1 MIGYFARH
9 RTAAT
14 LVMLALL
21 TLGIFAY
28 PSLQRE
34 TFPRIAPS
42 KLQITAIWPGSRPE
56 EVEQAVCQRIEDAID
71 SVNNV
76 SEVICEALEGVA
88 TVTVEKTDSVNLDRF
103 TSDVTN
109 AIDGI
114 SDFPENVERPVV
126 TQLGRTDFVASVAIT
141 GPEDKVSLKAYAEYI
156 KDQMK
161 LWGGIPKIEI
171 LGFSDHEIRIELS
184 RANLRSLGVSAD
196 DVARAVQRESIDLP
210 SGSLETSDREF
221 LVRYA
226 GERRKVDEFRDL
238 VVVSASNG
246 GQIRL
251 GDIAQISD
259 RFKLDEERI
268 EFDGLPAAILS
279 ITKTTDQDTLT
290 VIQRVN
296 GFLDDARTKAP
307 PGIKMAI
314 TNDVSSIVSDR
325 LRLLIT
331 NAVQGLSLVFLV
343 LWLFFGFRYSF
354 WVAAGLPVSF
364 AGAFF
369 LMVLAG
375 YSINMLTMVGLLIV
389 IGLLMDDAIVIA
401 ENVASKFSAGST
413 PQQAAIEGAGQVLPS
428 VFASFATT
436 ACIFGSLAFLKGDI
450 GQILRVVPV
459 VMLFVL
465 IISLVEAFLVLPNHL
480 YHALEKAGSKQGR
493 VQLAV
498 DSGVNWIRDRIVIP
512 TARLAVAWRYLTFGV
527 AIGVLLLAVGA
538 MVGGLIK
545 FSPFPDLDGNVMEAR
560 IMMPQGTPL
569 AQTEA
574 VIARI
579 DQALETLNA
588 ELSPAQPG
596 GQKLVR
602 SVTHRFSFNS
612 DAGETG
618 PHVATVIADL
628 LDSEKRSSQ
637 ISDVIEQWRT
647 ETGELADVVTLNFTE
662 GTFGPGGRAID
673 IRLMGNDLAE
683 LSAAAKQLGD
693 WLRRY
698 KGVYNIT
705 DDLRPGKPELRI
717 TLRDGAATLGV
728 DGRTIADQIRS
739 SFYGFK
745 VDEIQAGAE
754 SYEIN
759 VKFDAESSDSLAD
772 LDTFTITASDGSQI
786 PLSVVAHIKNGRGF
800 SRIRRVNGRRTVTIQ
815 GELDSRF
822 GNSTEI
828 LNDTRN
834 RFLAELKTL
843 HPGVSSSFEGANA
856 DAATTQS
863 SMISGFVLGLIGV
876 YLLLSF
882 QFSSYVEPLVVMI
895 IIPFA
900 FIGAIGGHMLL
911 GLDFTMPSMLGFVAL
926 AGIVVNDSIL
936 LVNFIKHY
944 HGDTSSVAEAA
955 PLAAGARFR
964 AILLTSL
971 TTVVGLM
978 PLLMETSL
986 QAQVLVPLVT
996 SLAFGLMATT
1006 VLVLFIVPAVYTI
1019 VDDMGAA
1026 RLD

>member
-1 MIGYFARH
+1 MIGYFVRH
-9 RTAAT
+9 PTAAT
-14 LVMLALL
+14 LIMLALL
-21 TLGIFAY
+21 ILGIFAF

-42 KLQITAIWPGSRPE
+42 KLQITAIWSGSRPE

-76 SEVICEALEGVA
+76 SEVICEALEGIA
-88 TVTVEKTDSVNLDRF
+88 KVTVEKTDAVSLDRF

-109 AIDGI
+109 AVDGI

-126 TQLGRTDFVASVAIT
+126 AQLGRTDFVASVAIT
-141 GPEDKVSLKAYAEYI
+141 GPRDRVNLKAYAEHI
-156 KDQMK
+156 KDQMQ

-171 LGFSDHEIRIELS
+171 LGFSEHEIRIELS
-184 RANLRSLGVSAD
+184 RSNLRSLGVSAE

-226 GERRKVDEFRDL
+226 GERRSVDEFRDL
-238 VVVSASNG
+238 VVVSATNG

-251 GDIAQISD
+251 GDIARITD
-259 RFKLDEERI
+259 RFKLNEERI
-268 EFDGLPAAILS
+268 EFNGKPAAVLS
-279 ITKTTDQDTLT
+279 VTKTTDQDTLN
-290 VIQRVN
+290 VIQRIN
-296 GFLDDARTKAP
+296 GFLDDARKKAP
-307 PGIKMAI
+307 PGIQMAV

-331 NAVQGLSLVFLV
+331 NAVQGLALVFLV

-401 ENVASKFSAGST
+401 ENVASKHSQGSSAIDS
-413 PQQAAIEGAGQVLPS
+413 AIDGAGQVLPS

-465 IISLVEAFLVLPNHL
+465 IVSLVEAFLILPNHL
-480 YHALEKAGSKQGR
+480 HHALEKSGSTQGR
-493 VQLAV
+493 VQQAV
-498 DSGVNWIRDRIVIP
+498 DKGVNWARDRVVVP
-512 TARLAVAWRYLTFGV
+512 LARIAVAWRYLTFGA
-527 AIGVLLLAVGA
+527 AIGVLLLAVSA

-569 AQTEA
+569 ARTEA
-574 VIARI
+574 VVARI
-579 DQALETLNA
+579 DEALERVNSS
-588 ELSPAQPG
+588 LSPGQPG

-628 LDSEKRSSQ
+628 LDSETRSSQ
-637 ISDVIEQWRT
+637 ISDVIEQWRV

-673 IRLMGNDLAE
+673 IRLTGNDLAE
-683 LSAAAKQLGD
+683 LSTAAKELSD
-693 WLRRY
+693 WLKRY
-698 KGVYNIT
+698 RGVYNIT

-728 DGRTIADQIRS
+728 DGRTIADQIRA

-745 VDEIQAGAE
+745 VDEIQSGPE
-754 SYEIN
+754 SFEIN
-759 VKFDAESSDSLAD
+759 VKFDAASSDSLAD

-786 PLSVVAHIKNGRGF
+786 PLSVVANIENGRGF
-800 SRIRRVNGRRTVTIQ
+800 SRIRRVDGRRTVTIL

-828 LNDTRN
+828 LRDTEN
-834 RFLAELKTL
+834 RFISRLKER
-843 HPGVSSSFEGANA
+843 HPSVSSSFEGANA
-856 DAATTQS
+856 DASKTQS
-863 SMISGFVLGLIGV
+863 SMVSGFVLGLIGV

-882 QFSSYVEPLVVMI
+882 QFRSYIEPFVVMI

-944 HGDTSSVAEAA
+944 HGDTKSVAEAA

-971 TTVVGLM
+971 TTIVGLM
-978 PLLMETSL
+978 PLLTETSL

-1019 VDDMGAA
+1019 LDDMGAA
-1026 RLD
+1026 RID